1 MFKKLERMKRFLPSA
16 VCDPG
21 GDLFSNAYA
30 FCASMC
36 RIQQI
41 DASHDETHMLR
52 VAKMTTRLNELCG
65 KPVSE
70 EEKDVMILAA
80 FTHDLCD
87 HKYTD
92 VSAGLEVIDRWLE
105 HQPISE
111 EQRRA
116 VCHIISTMSY
126 SKVAKYGYPI
136 DLGRWELA
144 YHHTRIADLIDAYD
158 IERCYLYQSHKH
170 PEMEE
175 TTKWRAVV
183 DLFERRV
190 LTQKDEYI
198 LPIAPY
204 ALELVEGRHLIAAE
218 CIQKFKKLV

>member
-1 MFKKLERMKRFLPSA
+1 MFRKLERMKRFLPSA
-16 VCDPG
+16 GG

-30 FCASMC
+30 FCASVC
-36 RIQQI
+36 RVQKI
-41 DASHDETHMLR
+41 DASHDETHMVR
-52 VAKMTTRLNELCG
+52 VAKLTERLNELCG
-65 KPVSE
+65 KHVSE

-92 VSAGLEVIDRWLE
+92 VTAGLEVIDRWLE
-105 HQPISE
+105 RQPISE

-116 VCHIISTMSY
+116 VCRIISTMSY
-126 SKVAKYGYPI
+126 SKVKVHGYPT

-158 IERCYLYQSHKH
+158 IERCYQYQSHKH

-175 TTKWRAVV
+175 TEKWRAVIDV
-183 DLFERRV
+183 FERRV
-190 LTQKDEYI
+190 LTQKDDFI
-198 LPIAPY
+198 LPVAPY
-204 ALELVEGRHLIAAE
+204 AVSLVEGRHLVAVEA
-218 CIQKFKKLV
+218 IQKFKKLV